1 MLKFRICLII
11 IFSSSIFADSL
22 LSSPKLLLNTNGER
36 VIEFK
41 IQSTE
46 ISDEDIILK
55 EYKSDELLPR
65 ENILYTLL
73 EGFSNY
79 KSFSIVI
86 KNEYESNYFSFKIVL
101 QEDLAKDIFIFLPSR
116 IKTTS
121 NDFTQPKPVE
131 QKNTI
136 NVNSISKIE
145 KVKEPTLK
153 LAQQNIIQA
162 EEITTMWSI
171 ASKIKK
177 ETNNT
182 SIYQIMWSIYLGNKG
197 AFIDGNINLVRKDK
211 NLVIPSYATMG
222 NVSSDEAKSSIL
234 AMNKSNSLDIA
245 PAVKSLLVLTAPSI
259 EKKQKPPELG
269 IVEDK
274 QEPSSININNEN
286 ASNPEDFIKEN
297 TKQLEVVIENKIAKD
312 LSNEINSID
321 ESVTENNFGLMDLLF
336 VAITSVLSGI
346 LIALIYIQLISRK
359 TKNIQYDF
367 EEAQD
372 SKSSIQGLPKGLSI
386 KNNHEEQ
393 QLDLAVTYFE
403 MGNTE
408 DCLSILNDLIKQS
421 QDEEIKT
428 SAQNLIEKIVKK

>member
-1 MLKFRICLII
+1 M
-11 IFSSSIFADSL
+11 
-22 LSSPKLLLNTNGER
+22 
-36 VIEFK
+36 
-41 IQSTE
+41 
-46 ISDEDIILK
+46 
-55 EYKSDELLPR
+55 
-65 ENILYTLL
+65 
-73 EGFSNY
+73 
-79 KSFSIVI
+79 
-86 KNEYESNYFSFKIVL
+86 
-101 QEDLAKDIFIFLPSR
+101 
-116 IKTTS
+116 
-121 NDFTQPKPVE
+121 
-131 QKNTI
+131 
-136 NVNSISKIE
+136 
-145 KVKEPTLK
+145 
-153 LAQQNIIQA
+153 
-162 EEITTMWSI
+162 
-171 ASKIKK
+171 
-177 ETNNT
+177 
-182 SIYQIMWSIYLGNKG
+182 
-197 AFIDGNINLVRKDK
+197 GNI
-211 NLVIPSYATMG
+211 
-222 NVSSDEAKSSIL
+222 SSDEAKSSIL
-234 AMNKSNSLDIA
+234 AMNKSYSIDIA
-245 PAVKSLLVLTAPSI
+245 PAVKSLLVLTAPTI

-274 QEPSSININNEN
+274 EEPSSININNEN

-312 LSNEINSID
+312 LSNEINSIE

-346 LIALIYIQLISRK
+346 LIALIYIQLKSRK

>member
-1 MLKFRICLII
+1 
-11 IFSSSIFADSL
+11 
-22 LSSPKLLLNTNGER
+22 
-36 VIEFK
+36 
-41 IQSTE
+41 
-46 ISDEDIILK
+46 
-55 EYKSDELLPR
+55 
-65 ENILYTLL
+65 
-73 EGFSNY
+73 
-79 KSFSIVI
+79 
-86 KNEYESNYFSFKIVL
+86 L

-145 KVKEPTLK
+145 KVKEPPLK

-182 SIYQIMWSIYLGNKG
+182 SIYQIMWSIYLGNKD

-211 NLVIPSYATMG
+211 NLVVPSYATMG
-222 NVSSDEAKSSIL
+222 NVSSVEAKSSIL
-234 AMNKSNSLDIA
+234 AMNKSYSIDIA

-274 QEPSSININNEN
+274 EEPSSININNEN

-321 ESVTENNFGLMDLLF
+321 ESVAENNFGLMDLLF

-346 LIALIYIQLISRK
+346 LIALIYIQLKSRK